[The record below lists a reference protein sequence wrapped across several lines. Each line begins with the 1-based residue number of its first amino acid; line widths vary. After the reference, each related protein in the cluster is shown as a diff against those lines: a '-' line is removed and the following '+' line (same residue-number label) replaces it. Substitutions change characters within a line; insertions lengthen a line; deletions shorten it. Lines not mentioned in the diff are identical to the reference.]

1 MKLPYKIFL
10 IILVLFGCKTRIT
23 PVAQPT
29 SNIQLSINDKS
40 DKQIEDIISPY
51 SLGMAAAMNEVIG
64 YSTSFVE
71 KKKPS
76 SALGNFI
83 ADAVMEC
90 AIKEYPLST
99 ICILNYGGIR
109 STLDSGEI
117 TVGDIFQVMPFENEI
132 VILKL
137 NTIYIDSLQ
146 NFIRT
151 KGGEPMSDNINS
163 LNKVATSDQDY
174 FYLVTS
180 DYMANGGDNYSFLT
194 RATERIDTGIKI
206 RDALLA
212 YVKIHQPIT
221 FDTKIREL

>member
-1 MKLPYKIFL
+1 MKLPCKIFL
-10 IILVLFGCKTRIT
+10 IILVLYGCKTRIT

-64 YSTSFVE
+64 YSPSFVE

-83 ADAVMEC
+83 ADAVMES

-109 STLDSGEI
+109 NTLDSGEI
-117 TVGDIFQVMPFENEI
+117 TVGDIFQIMPFENEI

-163 LNKVATSDQDY
+163 LKKVATRDQDY

-194 RATERIDTGIKI
+194 RATERVDTGVKI
-206 RDALLA
+206 RDAILA
-212 YVKIHQPIT
+212 YVKIHQSIT